1 MAICKKPQT
10 LCMYERNLAHMLLAP
25 DKVSNALVT
34 VLYHSI
40 RYSTIYRLGD
50 SEFLKTCVYVF
61 SAGTEPG
68 PTQNLPLI
76 LGVAVGLVVLLV
88 VTVLMIIIVQSVV
101 LVRHRKPTTAKEEPF
116 YDYVT
121 PSQLPAQNERIQL
134 KENEAY
140 EKKLSVTSQPQVS
153 TSLQPNIAYG
163 VVQTNL
169 AKI

>member
-1 MAICKKPQT
+1 MHARKKFGTYGDCP
-10 LCMYERNLAHMLLAP
+10 LKLSIAALLYC
-25 DKVSNALVT
+25 T
-34 VLYHSI
+34 HSI
-40 RYSTIYRLGD
+40 WIFYYRVSSL
-50 SEFLKTCVYVF
+50 SVHVF
-61 SAGTEPG
+61 SAGTEPR

-76 LGVAVGLVVLLV
+76 LGVSAGLVGLLV

-101 LVRHRKPTTAKEEPF
+101 LVRRHKPTTAKEEPF

-121 PSQLPAQNERIQL
+121 PLQLPVQNERVQL

-140 EKKLSVTSQPQVS
+140 EKITSQPRVS

-169 AKI
+169 TKI